1 MSKSPE
7 SAEPTMFRIHMQA
20 DQVDIPAASAN
31 EAREIAKKLRPG
43 AIITKVK
50 VLKEGAEA

>member
-1 MSKSPE
+1 MSKTSEAPDL
-7 SAEPTMFRIHMQA
+7 TKFRVHMQA
-20 DQVDIPAASAN
+20 DQIDVEALTAS
-31 EAREIAKKLRPG
+31 EAREKAKFLRPG

>member
-1 MSKSPE
+1 MSNSPE
-7 SAEPTMFRIHMQA
+7 TAEPTMFRIHMQA
-20 DQVDIPAASAN
+20 DQVDVPAASAN

-50 VLKEGAEA
+50 VLKELSDG